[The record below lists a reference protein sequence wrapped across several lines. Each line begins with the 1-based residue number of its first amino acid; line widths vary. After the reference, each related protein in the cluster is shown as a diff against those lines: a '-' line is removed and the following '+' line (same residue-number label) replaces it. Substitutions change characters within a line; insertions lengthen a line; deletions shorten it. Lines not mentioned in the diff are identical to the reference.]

1 MIKPQSL
8 KRPLFLMGLPGC
20 GKSTL
25 GRALRSI
32 GYEFTDLDE
41 AVELRCGMSVA
52 DVIKR
57 NGIDHFRRL
66 EASELQRL
74 IDSDKPQ
81 IIACG
86 GGTPCHADNMERMNR
101 TGLTVRLECCRERL
115 VRRLAEAGGVRPM
128 FADIATDPA
137 AIDRRVDSLSAE
149 REPFYAQAAAT
160 FDSSRLESS
169 EEIDSTVA
177 NFISRFANPSHN
189 E

>member
-25 GRALRSI
+25 GRALRGI
-32 GYEFTDLDE
+32 GFEFTDLDE

-52 DVIKR
+52 DVIQR

-101 TGLTVRLECCRERL
+101 AGLTVRLECCRERL
-115 VRRLAEAGGVRPM
+115 VRRLAEAGGIRPM
-128 FADIATDPA
+128 FADIAADNE
-137 AIDRRVDSLSAE
+137 AIDRKISKLQAD
-149 REPFYAQAAAT
+149 REPFYSQAAVS
-160 FDSSRLESS
+160 FDSSMLETR
-169 EEIDSTVA
+169 EEIDATVA
-177 NFISRFANPSHN
+177 KFISRFGGK
-189 E
+189 

>member
-86 GGTPCHADNMERMNR
+86 GGTPCHADNMERMYR
-101 TGLTVRLECCRERL
+101 TPRMLPRAPRQAPGRGRRSQAY
-115 VRRLAEAGGVRPM
+115 VRRHSHRPGSNRPPRRQPQCRARTLLRAGRGYFRLQPPG
-128 FADIATDPA
+128 I
-137 AIDRRVDSLSAE
+137 IRGNRQ
-149 REPFYAQAAAT
+149 YC
-160 FDSSRLESS
+160 SRLHITLRKS
-169 EEIDSTVA
+169 IT
-177 NFISRFANPSHN
+177 
-189 E
+189 

>member
-74 IDSDKPQ
+74 IEP
-81 IIACG
+81 
-86 GGTPCHADNMERMNR
+86 HAMP
-101 TGLTVRLECCRERL
+101 TTW
-115 VRRLAEAGGVRPM
+115 
-128 FADIATDPA
+128 
-137 AIDRRVDSLSAE
+137 SA
-149 REPFYAQAAAT
+149 
-160 FDSSRLESS
+160 
-169 EEIDSTVA
+169 
-177 NFISRFANPSHN
+177 
-189 E
+189 

>member
-1 MIKPQSL
+1 M
-8 KRPLFLMGLPGC
+8 PLFLIGYMGS

-25 GRALRSI
+25 GRGIAAALGWRFIDTDKEIERREGLSVSEIFATLGEKAFRKMEHDLIASI
-32 GYEFTDLDE
+32 SPDE
-41 AVELRCGMSVA
+41 QAVVST
-52 DVIKR
+52 
-57 NGIDHFRRL
+57 
-66 EASELQRL
+66 
-74 IDSDKPQ
+74 
-81 IIACG
+81 G
-86 GGTPCHADNMERMNR
+86 GGAPCHFDNMERMNR

-169 EEIDSTVA
+169 EETDSTVA
-177 NFISRFANPSHN
+177 KFISRFANPSHN